1 METVKKNF
9 MPELQNSEGG
19 HRGPRDLSSNAIM
32 AHLRGDFW
40 KKIICYESVD
50 STNELALALSLKSP
64 ESGTVIIADSQ
75 AKGRGRLGRVW
86 VSPPGRNIYM
96 SAILTPEIELR
107 DATLLTVVAALACA
121 SALRN
126 KTGLI
131 ANIKWPNDLIVG
143 GKKIG
148 GILTELR
155 SGHDKINFAVMGI
168 GINVNSGGDDFPEEL
183 ERIATS
189 VKEETGRNQ
198 SRSGIIAEVLN
209 EVERWYEK
217 LMNEGRF
224 PLLEEWRKLSSTVG
238 KRVRVTLCREVLSGF
253 AEDIDKE
260 GMLVLKL
267 ASGER
272 RRISAGDL
280 TELR

>member
-1 METVKKNF
+1 MS
-9 MPELQNSEGG
+9 ELQNLEDG
-19 HRGPRDLSSNAIM
+19 HIEARDLSSHAII
-32 AHLRGDFW
+32 AGLRSDFW

-64 ESGTVIIADSQ
+64 ESRTVIIADSQ
-75 AKGRGRLGRVW
+75 EKGRGRLGRVW

-96 SAILTPEIELR
+96 SAVLIPEIEPR
-107 DATLLTVVAALACA
+107 DVAFLTIAAALACA
-121 SALRN
+121 SALRS

-131 ANIKWPNDLIVG
+131 VNIKWPNDLMARS
-143 GKKIG
+143 KKIG

-155 SGHDKINFAVMGI
+155 SGHDKINFAVVGI
-168 GINVNSGGDDFPEEL
+168 GINVNSGGEDFPEEL
-183 ERIATS
+183 GQIATS
-189 VKEETGRNQ
+189 VKEETGRYY

-209 EVERWYEK
+209 ELEQRYEK
-217 LMNEGRF
+217 LINEGRF

-238 KRVRVTLCREVLSGF
+238 KRVRITLCKEVLSGL
-253 AEDIDKE
+253 AEEIDKE

-267 ASGER
+267 VSGER
-272 RRISAGDL
+272 RRISAGEL

>member
-1 METVKKNF
+1 MSD
-9 MPELQNSEGG
+9 LQNFEDG
-19 HRGPRDLSSNAIM
+19 HIQSGDLSTHAII
-32 AHLRGDFW
+32 AGLRSDFW
-40 KKIICYESVD
+40 KKVICYESVD
-50 STNELALALSLKSP
+50 STNEFALALSQKSP
-64 ESGTVIIADSQ
+64 ESRTVIIADTQ

-96 SAILTPEIELR
+96 SAVLVPEIEPR
-107 DATLLTVVAALACA
+107 DATFLTVAAALACA

-126 KTGLI
+126 KTDLI
-131 ANIKWPNDLIVG
+131 ANIKWPNDLMAR

-155 SGHDKINFAVMGI
+155 SGYEKINFAVVGI
-168 GINVNSGGDDFPEEL
+168 GINVNSGDEDFPKEL
-183 ERIATS
+183 GNVATS
-189 VKEETGRNQ
+189 VKEETGEYY
-198 SRSGIIAEVLN
+198 SRSGIISEVLN
-209 EVERWYEK
+209 ELEQWYEK
-217 LMNEGRF
+217 LMNEGKF
-224 PLLEEWRKLSSTVG
+224 PLLEEWRKLSSTIG
-238 KRVRVTLCREVLSGF
+238 GRVKIALSTEVLSGL
-253 AEDIDKE
+253 AEDIDEE

>member
-1 METVKKNF
+1 MS
-9 MPELQNSEGG
+9 ELQNLEDGNIES
-19 HRGPRDLSSNAIM
+19 RDLSSRAII
-32 AHLRGDFW
+32 AGLRSDFW

-50 STNELALALSLKSP
+50 STNEFAMALSLKSP
-64 ESGTVIIADSQ
+64 ESRTVIIADSQ
-75 AKGRGRLGRVW
+75 AEGRGRLGRVW

-96 SAILTPEIELR
+96 SAVLVPEIAPR
-107 DATLLTVVAALACA
+107 DVTFLTVAAALASA
-121 SALRN
+121 SALRS
-126 KTGLI
+126 KTDLI
-131 ANIKWPNDLIVG
+131 ANIKWPNDLMVR

-155 SGHDKINFAVMGI
+155 SGHDKINFAVVGI
-168 GINVNSGGDDFPEEL
+168 GINVNSGGEDFPQEL
-183 ERIATS
+183 EHIATS
-189 VKEETGRNQ
+189 VKEETGRYY

-209 EVERWYEK
+209 ELEQQYKK
-217 LMNEGRF
+217 LINEGRF
-224 PLLEEWRKLSSTVG
+224 PLLEEWRRLSSTIG
-238 KRVRVTLCREVLSGF
+238 KRVRITLCTEVLSGL
-253 AEDIDKE
+253 AEEIDEE

>member
-1 METVKKNF
+1 MS
-9 MPELQNSEGG
+9 ELENLKDG
-19 HRGPRDLSSNAIM
+19 HIESGDLSTRAII
-32 AHLRGDFW
+32 AGLRSDFW
-40 KKIICYESVD
+40 KKIICYRAVD
-50 STNELALALSLKSP
+50 STNECALSLSLKSP
-64 ESGTVIIADSQ
+64 ESRTVIIADSQ
-75 AKGRGRLGRVW
+75 TKGRGRLGRVW

-96 SAILTPEIELR
+96 SAVLIPEIEPR
-107 DATLLTVVAALACA
+107 DATFLTVAAVLACA

-126 KTGLI
+126 KTGII
-131 ANIKWPNDLIVG
+131 ANIKWPNDLMAR

-168 GINVNSGGDDFPEEL
+168 GINVNTGGKDFPKEL
-183 ERIATS
+183 EDIATS
-189 VKEETGRNQ
+189 VKEETGKYY

-209 EVERWYEK
+209 ELAQWYEK
-217 LMNEGRF
+217 LIYEGGF
-224 PLLEEWRKLSSTVG
+224 SLLEEWRKLSSTIG
-238 KRVRVTLCREVLSGF
+238 KRVRIALCTEVLSGL
-253 AEDIDKE
+253 AEGIDE
-260 GMLVLKL
+260 GGMLVLKL